1 MASYVLEVVGKR
13 RFAGCCA
20 LAVAGTMTAAQA
32 AESPVTL
39 EASPRVSGG
48 IGLSSG
54 EPIGLRG
61 RVSGGANGD
70 IVRITARQCGLT
82 VFQLLYE
89 THVERDGTFS
99 GHAGALVKTDFR
111 AEWKEKV
118 SAPVTVQAR
127 PSVRLAQVS
136 RRRFRVE
143 VVALRYFQEARFQLQ
158 RYAGGR
164 WVTIKRPRLVRA
176 FPAGQ
181 FLWTTGEVVA
191 TVAKGTNL
199 RAVLPRSQTG
209 ACYIAGISN
218 VLRASR

>member
-1 MASYVLEVVGKR
+1 MRTR

-20 LAVAGTMTAAQA
+20 LTVAATLTAAQA

-39 EASPRVSGG
+39 EASPRISGG

-54 EPIGLRG
+54 EPVGLRG
-61 RVSGGANGD
+61 RVAGGESGD
-70 IVRITARQCGLT
+70 VVRITARQCDLT

-99 GHAGALVKTDFR
+99 GHVGALVKTDFR
-111 AEWKEKV
+111 AEWRGKF

-136 RRRFRVE
+136 RARFRVE
-143 VVALRYFQEARFQLQ
+143 VVALRYFRQARIELQ
-158 RYAGGR
+158 RYTGSR
-164 WVTIKRPRLVRA
+164 WVVMKRARLGRSFHAGQYLWTVGEVRA
-176 FPAGQ
+176 A
-181 FLWTTGEVVA
+181 VR
-191 TVAKGTNL
+191 KGTNV

-209 ACYIAGISN
+209 ACYVAGISN
-218 VLRASR
+218 VLPASR